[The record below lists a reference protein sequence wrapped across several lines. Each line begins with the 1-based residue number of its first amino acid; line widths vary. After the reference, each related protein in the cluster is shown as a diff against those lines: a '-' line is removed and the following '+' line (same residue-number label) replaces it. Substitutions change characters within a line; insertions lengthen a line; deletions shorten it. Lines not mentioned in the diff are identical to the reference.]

1 MFDVSERR
9 AVDCS
14 LMLCCNV
21 DFGKTLQVLTKL
33 GEEIYIELSTKTNG
47 VNRIVLSN
55 GRVCPVRSCNLF
67 VAKLSYGQSI
77 AFVVLVY
84 HLQSRVLSRMAAG

>member
-1 MFDVSERR
+1 MI
-9 AVDCS
+9 
-14 LMLCCNV
+14 CCNV

-47 VNRIVLSN
+47 VNRTVLSN
-55 GRVCPVRSCNLF
+55 GPGCRVRGWNLF
-67 VAKLSYGQSI
+67 LAKLSHGQSI

-84 HLQSRVLSRMAAG
+84 HLQSRLLPRMAAG